1 MKKLLFIIGVLMIG
15 HAFADGS
22 VCQMIPGGTL
32 DNFEADFYNQAQRF
46 STNILPT
53 VTKIYWLLFGIW
65 VLYEMSFNKILGLSI
80 DNLYVWW
87 IARIFIASLIEHI
100 FLNPNFY
107 VGVIQFGAKLGS
119 QMGGFTVD
127 PSSSSPLGAF
137 TPSAI
142 MGINKC
148 VAYAIK
154 NANVSSL
161 NILGSLELWTIQ
173 FGFLVISGV
182 AAFYVMYLSI
192 KIWIALFVGFIN
204 AMFAG
209 NAWTVNWWQK
219 YLATVIQYALELLIV
234 SAMLGVI
241 FNQLMVF
248 IDQLTATNAN
258 IIENYGTYLITMG
271 EVGFMTFLMFTLPSE
286 ISKTMGGS
294 FGGKLSEL
302 SNRIIMG
309 IGGWNNSNI
318 NNSTTNTQSLNNAPA
333 TDNGSAKEV
342 FGNTDF
348 DKSQASPNDWQKAD
362 TEAQASTKEQWQG
375 AVDNLKHTE

>member
-1 MKKLLFIIGVLMIG
+1 MIG